1 MTRVPI
7 GVMNRAPIF
16 NVFFYTGRRGRPLNM
31 TVPPYPPLIPLLRR
45 IPRHSLG
52 FRRRGVRRSRYWADW
67 DRYLHRIYMRD
78 WRAGRF
84 PPAPH
89 A

>member
-1 MTRVPI
+1 MS
-7 GVMNRAPIF
+7 RAA
-16 NVFFYTGRRGRPLNM
+16 NVFFVFYYTGRRGRPLNM
-31 TVPPYPPLIPLLRR
+31 TVPPYPPRFLGRL
-45 IPRHSLG
+45 PRASIGH
-52 FRRRGVRRSRYWADW
+52 RRRGARQLRCWAEW
-67 DRYLHRIYMRD
+67 DRYQHRLYMRD